1 METPGPDTYGGM
13 GYRSLFGWSDRLRRE
28 GPLLLRVLAEAPSR
42 RVLDLGCGSGEH
54 SRFLRAQGFAPT
66 GVDRSPAQLAQARE
80 ADPEGSYRE
89 ADLTGLSLLDLAPQ
103 GGALCLG
110 NTLPHL
116 TEEAQV
122 RAFLT
127 GLRAALAPG
136 APFVLQVL
144 NYDRILDRQERT
156 FPVQVRPGEAEGEE
170 TVFLRLMTH
179 HGDGRLTF
187 TPARLR
193 FRPDGD
199 RPLEVLAA
207 HAVPL
212 RGWRRAQ
219 LEAFLGEA
227 GFSTTE
233 VLGSLAGAPWTPDG
247 PDLVVVARRAS

>member
-1 METPGPDTYGGM
+1 METPRQDAYGGM

-28 GPLLLRVLAEAPSR
+28 GPLLLRVLEGAPDR
-42 RVLDLGCGSGEH
+42 QVLDLGCGSGEH
-54 SRFLRAQGFAPT
+54 SRFLRDQGFAPT
-66 GVDRSPAQLAQARE
+66 GVDRSRDQLAQARA

-89 ADLTGLSLLDLAPQ
+89 ADLTGLPLPDLAPQ

-122 RAFLT
+122 RAFLG
-127 GLRAALAPG
+127 GLAASLLPG

-193 FRPDGD
+193 FRPGGD
-199 RPLEVLAA
+199 PPLEVLAA

-219 LEAFLGEA
+219 LEALLAAA
-227 GFSTTE
+227 GFTVTE
-233 VLGSLAGAPWTPDG
+233 VLGSLAGDPWSPAS
-247 PDLVVVARRAS
+247 PDLVVVARRG